1 MSEKK
6 EPRTLD
12 EINAEYTTLCA
23 QAGQKHYQIQQAKKD
38 LEALV
43 SSIRDINTEAA
54 QSKQYYDAKAKS
66 EANAQAAQSDNV
78 TAISGAV

>member
-1 MSEKK
+1 MSETK

-12 EINAEYTTLCA
+12 SINAEYTALCA

-38 LEALV
+38 LDALV
-43 SSIRDINTEAA
+43 SAIRDINTEAA
-54 QSKQYYDAKAKS
+54 NSKTYYDAKDKAES
-66 EANAQAAQSDNV
+66 NV

>member
-6 EPRTLD
+6 EPRQLS
-12 EINAEYTTLCA
+12 EINQEYTALCA
-23 QAGQKHYQIQQAKKD
+23 QLGHKHYQISQAKKD

-66 EANAQAAQSDNV
+66 EADTQAAQSDNV
-78 TAISGAV
+78 TSISGAV